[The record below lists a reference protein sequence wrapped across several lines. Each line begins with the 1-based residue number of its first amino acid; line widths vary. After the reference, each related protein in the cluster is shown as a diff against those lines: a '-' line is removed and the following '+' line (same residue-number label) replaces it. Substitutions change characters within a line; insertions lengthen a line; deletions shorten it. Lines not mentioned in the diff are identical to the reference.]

1 MIKQGKAF
9 YGILFMLLLCSLNGV
24 AQIQERERPS
34 EWQNLVEGARFLDL
48 FEPIEPVG
56 ELVKDTWGEEGVVP
70 RYIDNGI
77 EDGEWSYWG
86 GNILKEK
93 DGKYHLFVC
102 RWREDAPKGHME
114 WPNSIVV
121 HAVSDNSI
129 GPFKV
134 IDTIG
139 KGHNPEMYKTKDGRY
154 IIYVI
159 DGYYVSKNLNG
170 PWLYGKYEFDPRDR
184 PIIEGLSNLTFAQRE
199 DGSYLMVCR
208 GGGVWFSKDGISTFN
223 QVSNERVYPPVDGRF
238 EDPVVW
244 KDHVQYHLIVN
255 DWLGRIAFYL
265 RSKDGI
271 HWKTDPGEAYMPGI
285 TQYTDGTKEDW
296 FKYERIKILQDEL
309 GRAVQANFAVI
320 DYLKHE
326 DKPNDEHSS
335 KNIGIP
341 LIVGRQLTILNKKEI
356 TAKTQS
362 IEVLVKSEEGFDAQK
377 DMDLSSLR
385 FGAPEEVNFG
395 RGSKLI
401 HSRPS
406 GEDLVLVFEAKGN
419 GFKSDNFAA
428 KLIGKDRSGAL
439 LFGYARLPW
448 VEYLE
453 AALSAKLPVLEDNN
467 LSVEVQNFG
476 QIASGKSKLK
486 VQYQKGD
493 DLIEIGRE
501 NIPALSPFEKT
512 TVHIPIKNGEL
523 PQGPLEVEVL
533 ISSKGKVS
541 DRLKGEVKDTSP
553 VK

>member
-1 MIKQGKAF
+1 MMTINNKVFGAFMVLILLSGIKA
-9 YGILFMLLLCSLNGV
+9 N
-24 AQIQERERPS
+24 AQIEERPKPP
-34 EWQNLVEGARFLDL
+34 EWNNLVEGGRFLDL
-48 FEPIEPVG
+48 FKPIDPVG
-56 ELVKDTWGEEGVVP
+56 KLVNEIWGEEGVVP

-86 GNILKEK
+86 GNIMQTE

-121 HAVSDNSI
+121 HAVADNSI

-134 IDTIG
+134 INTIG
-139 KGHNPEMYKTKDGRY
+139 KGHNPEIYKTKEGSY

-159 DGYYVSKNLNG
+159 DGYYIADNLNG
-170 PWLYGKYEFDPRDR
+170 PWHYDKFEFDPRDR

-223 QVSNERVYPPVDGRF
+223 QVSNERVYPPVEGRF

-271 HWKTDPGEAYMPGI
+271 NWKTDPGEAYMPGI

-326 DKPNDEHSS
+326 DKPNDKHSS

-341 LIVGRQLTILNKKEI
+341 LTVGRQLTILNKKEI
-356 TAKTQS
+356 NAKTKS
-362 IEVLVKSEEGFDAQK
+362 IEVLVKSEEGFNAQT
-377 DMDLSSLR
+377 DMDLSSLH
-385 FGAPEEVNFG
+385 FGASEEVNYG
-395 RGSKLI
+395 HGCRLKS
-401 HSRPS
+401 SRPS
-406 GEDLVLVFEAKGN
+406 GQDLILVFEGEGN
-419 GFKSDNFAA
+419 GFKEDNFAG
-428 KLIGKDRSGAL
+428 KLLGKDKEGNL
-439 LFGYARLPW
+439 LFGFARLPW
-448 VEYLE
+448 VNYLE
-453 AALSAKLPVLEDNN
+453 AALSAKLPRIDQNM

-476 QIASGKSKLK
+476 QSRSMKSTLSVKYL
-486 VQYQKGD
+486 D
-493 DLIEIGRE
+493 DDGYEEIGKTIVPE
-501 NIPALSPFEKT
+501 LEPFEKRT
-512 TVHIPIKNGEL
+512 IQIPIKEKLLNGGKIKV
-523 PQGPLEVEVL
+523 QVM
-533 ISSKGKVS
+533 ISSDGQTS
-541 DRLKGEVKDTSP
+541 DILTGEIPAK
-553 VK
+553 

>member
-9 YGILFMLLLCSLNGV
+9 YGILMMLLLCSLNSV

-86 GNILKEK
+86 GNMLQGK

-102 RWREDAPKGHME
+102 RWKEDAPKGHME

-134 IDTIG
+134 INTIG
-139 KGHNPEMYKTKDGRY
+139 KGHNPEIYKTMDGRY

-170 PWLYGKYEFDPRDR
+170 PWLYGKYKFDPRDR

-223 QVSNERVYPPVDGRF
+223 QVSNGRVYPPVEGRF

-326 DKPNDEHSS
+326 DKPNDKHSS

-341 LIVGRQLTILNKKEI
+341 LTVGRQLTILNKKEI
-356 TAKTQS
+356 TDKTNS
-362 IEVLVKSEEGFDAQK
+362 IEVLVKSEEGFNAQT
-377 DMDLSSLR
+377 DMDLTSLH
-385 FGAPEEVNFG
+385 FGASEEVNYG
-395 RGSKLI
+395 RGCKLKS
-401 HSRPS
+401 SRPL
-406 GEDLVLVFEAKGN
+406 GKDLILVFEGEGN
-419 GFKSDNFAA
+419 GFKEDNFAG
-428 KLIGKDRSGAL
+428 KLLGKDKDGNL
-439 LFGYARLPW
+439 LFGFARLPW
-448 VEYLE
+448 VDYLE
-453 AALSAKLPVLEDNN
+453 AALSAKLPRIDQNMV
-467 LSVEVQNFG
+467 SVEVQNFG
-476 QIASGKSKLK
+476 QIKSGKSLLSVKYLDANE
-486 VQYQKGD
+486 YE
-493 DLIEIGRE
+493 EIGKA
-501 NIPALSPFEKT
+501 NIPQLEPFEKT
-512 TVHIPIKNGEL
+512 TIQIPIKKKFLNEGEIKV
-523 PQGPLEVEVL
+523 QVI
-533 ISSKGKVS
+533 ISSDGQTS
-541 DRLKGEVKDTSP
+541 DILTGEVSAQ
-553 VK
+553 